1 MEGKMRSAGV
11 RSGVAAVLCVVAVAG
26 LSACATT
33 RARTTEAAY
42 HLTGTEPTGTV
53 VRVDEP
59 QQVIVLDNG
68 KMYRVYGDN
77 AVYVDGRPVAYRTVR
92 PGSRVTI
99 VNGTPVV
106 FQNGQYVVMDTS
118 GPSGAVAPGG
128 VLTSQPPAAVV
139 TAPSTTVVTAPP
151 ATPGTVTVP
160 PPAVVT
166 APPVVAAA
174 PAGTVIAPAP
184 GTFRLTGRVV
194 DVDRNE
200 VKVRLDNGK
209 AFEFRPPAGMIFRK
223 GDPVTIDM
231 SVAGSPSAL
240 PR

>member
-1 MEGKMRSAGV
+1 MRSGMRSVVAGAACLVALAGV
-11 RSGVAAVLCVVAVAG
+11 TGCAARSGVG
-26 LSACATT
+26 Y
-33 RARTTEAAY
+33 TEELPS
-42 HLTGTEPTGTV
+42 HRMTGMEPSGTV
-53 VRVDEP
+53 SRVDDT

-68 KMYRVYGDN
+68 QMYRVYGDN

-106 FQNGQYVVMDTS
+106 YQNGQYVVVQSQPAT
-118 GPSGAVAPGG
+118 GAVAPGG
-128 VLTSQPPAAVV
+128 VLTSPPAAVV
-139 TAPSTTVVTAPP
+139 TSPPPSTAPSTTVVAAPP
-151 ATPGTVTVP
+151 GA
-160 PPAVVT
+160 
-166 APPVVAAA
+166 VVAA
-174 PAGTVIAPAP
+174 P
-184 GTFRLTGRVV
+184 GTMRLTGRVV

-209 AFEFRPPAGMIFRK
+209 SFEFRPPAGMIFRK

-231 SVAGSPSAL
+231 AVGGSPSAL

>member
-1 MEGKMRSAGV
+1 MRSAGV
-11 RSGVAAVLCVVAVAG
+11 RSGVVAVLCLVAVAG
-26 LSACATT
+26 VTGCATT
-33 RARTTEAAY
+33 RERASATAY
-42 HLTGTEPTGTV
+42 RLTGTEPTGTV

-77 AVYVDGRPVAYRTVR
+77 AVYVDGQPVAYRTIR
-92 PGSRVTI
+92 PGTRVAI

-106 FQNGQYVVMDTS
+106 YQNGQYVVMDTS

-139 TAPSTTVVTAPP
+139 TAPSTTVVT
-151 ATPGTVTVP
+151 PGTATTP

-166 APPVVAAA
+166 TPPAAVAAA
-174 PAGTVIAPAP
+174 PTVTTPAPAM
-184 GTFRLTGRVV
+184 FRMTGRVV

-200 VKVRLDNGK
+200 IKVRLDNGK
-209 AFEFRPPAGMIFRK
+209 AFEFRPPAGMVFRK